1 MNNAPIF
8 SGKRK
13 NASLRKRRT
22 GSEIRMHIRS
32 IVIIFK
38 RLKKSEFAEENH
50 LKCCEEKIIST
61 TIAPLKKLQREH
73 EDRGLS
79 LRIVEEMEKEF
90 RSTAREEKPR
100 EICADVIERSDALRR
115 LEVKT
120 GGMFRKIYAQVPERL
135 QRSPQPAPRLPRT
148 LRNCRHPAIAFRE
161 ENAEPVGVA
170 RVVRLKDKRFGG
182 ANT

>member
-1 MNNAPIF
+1 
-8 SGKRK
+8 
-13 NASLRKRRT
+13 
-22 GSEIRMHIRS
+22 MHIRS

-50 LKCCEEKIIST
+50 LERRKEEIIPFS
-61 TIAPLKKLQREH
+61 IALFKKLPREH

-100 EICADVIERSDALRR
+100 EIGADVIERGNALRR

-170 RVVRLKDKRFGG
+170 RVVRFEDERFGG
-182 ANT
+182 AYA